1 MKVLFWISGVVF
13 TLLVVPAVIFFVL
26 YLSTGEPVPLARAK
40 ALYRWCVVV
49 VLGSFNIMIF
59 TRVFQGLYAI
69 FRG

>member
-13 TLLVVPAVIFFVL
+13 TLLAVPTAIFFVL

-49 VLGSFNIMIF
+49 VLGSFNIAIF
-59 TRVFQGLYAI
+59 TRVLQGLYAI